1 MPEAEL
7 QKTRA
12 VLERLLVLGAF
23 ASLSLGVVLVL
34 RPFFTGILF
43 GSIVVIATWPI
54 RDRLVRN
61 GVSVGLTAALL
72 LLVALGI
79 VGVPA
84 IVLAPGLAERIVDG
98 IQRLQAYFA
107 GAPELPT
114 WLAQIPFAQDSIAR
128 LWVSLADPSSAF
140 QTIVRPYS
148 AELRKTFIEVARAF
162 AEGTFQFVVS
172 LAVATM
178 LWLRGNALAETLK
191 DVTERLGGP
200 AASSALLLAANSV
213 RGVAYGIVGTAAIQ
227 AIIMAVGLMIAS
239 VPGAGLLGF
248 ITLIIALSQFGVLLI
263 IIWGGAAWWLF
274 DQGSTG
280 WAIFVSVWGLLVST
294 VDNFIRPWL
303 VSFGAEMPLIM
314 IFLGVLGGF
323 LAFGFLGL
331 FIGPTL
337 LGVFYQLLQAWRD
350 LRNPS
355 KSPRANDEKKVAD
368 PARTCAGSMLPVAWA
383 QLNRVGEYC
392 IAGDPDNGEERRRSD
407 SVC

>member
-12 VLERLLVLGAF
+12 VIERLLVLGAF

-43 GSIVVIATWPI
+43 GSIIVIATWPI

-280 WAIFVSVWGLLVST
+280 WAVFVSVWGLLVST

-350 LRNPS
+350 LPDFSLSSRNADVER
-355 KSPRANDEKKVAD
+355 KAPR
-368 PARTCAGSMLPVAWA
+368 
-383 QLNRVGEYC
+383 
-392 IAGDPDNGEERRRSD
+392 
-407 SVC
+407 

>member
-12 VLERLLVLGAF
+12 LIERLLVLGAF
-23 ASLSLGVVLVL
+23 ACLLLGVALVL
-34 RPFFTGILF
+34 RPFVTGILF
-43 GSIVVIATWPI
+43 GSIIVVATWPI
-54 RDRLVRN
+54 RERLVRN

-72 LLVALGI
+72 LLAALGI

-84 IVLAPGLAERIVDG
+84 IVLAPGLAERSVDG

-107 GAPELPT
+107 GAPELPN
-114 WLAQIPFAQDSIAR
+114 WLAHVPFAQESIAG
-128 LWVSLADPSSAF
+128 LWASLADPSSAF

-148 AELRKTFIEVARAF
+148 AELGKVFIELARAF

-172 LAVATM
+172 LAVAAM
-178 LWLRGNALAETLK
+178 LWLRGDALAETLK

-227 AIIMAVGLMIAS
+227 AILMAAGLMIAS

-248 ITLIIALSQFGVLLI
+248 FTLIIALSQFGTLLI
-263 IIWGGAAWWLF
+263 IVWGGAAWWLF
-274 DQGSTG
+274 DQGYIG
-280 WAIFVSVWGLLVST
+280 WAVFISVWGLLVST

-303 VSFGAEMPLIM
+303 VRFGAEMPLIM

-337 LGVFYQLLQAWRD
+337 LGVFYQLLQAWRNPPD
-350 LRNPS
+350 FSISSRN
-355 KSPRANDEKKVAD
+355 AD
-368 PARTCAGSMLPVAWA
+368 VEREAR
-383 QLNRVGEYC
+383 Q
-392 IAGDPDNGEERRRSD
+392 
-407 SVC
+407 